1 VLHRDGGCPAVTK
14 VVSSP
19 SLRIQR
25 VNIAGAEMIC
35 NVSSG
40 AVRPV
45 VPATFQRTVFA
56 AVHGLAPPGIKATPR
71 MISRRFVWHRCA
83 ADVSRW
89 CRDYQECQHDK
100 VTKLLATA
108 TLAIPVPEKRFSHLH
123 VDLVG
128 LLPTS
133 PDGFKYMFTII
144 DRSTRWLEPVPVK
157 NMEATTAADALVAGW
172 ICRFEVPAAI
182 TSDHSTQ
189 FTSAVWE
196 ALCTQ
201 LGIKHITTTAFHP
214 CSNGIVE
221 RAHRQLKDALRARQS
236 ANDWPENL
244 PWVLLGLRAAPNED
258 SSVSSAEL
266 VLGEALVLPS
276 HQSDTGQL
284 PPPPGRS
291 YRDVLVSP
299 TPRHIP
305 TRPLPPAAE
314 EKGLPA
320 ALQRCQAVYIYAG
333 PYQVVERRPKTF
345 TVLVGDKS
353 EVVSVDQLKPHIGH
367 WKLPTLL

>member
-1 VLHRDGGCPAVTK
+1 
-14 VVSSP
+14 
-19 SLRIQR
+19 
-25 VNIAGAEMIC
+25 
-35 NVSSG
+35 
-40 AVRPV
+40 
-45 VPATFQRTVFA
+45 
-56 AVHGLAPPGIKATPR
+56 

-83 ADVSRW
+83 ADVSQW
-89 CRDYQECQHDK
+89 CRDCQECQHDK
-100 VTKLLATA
+100 VTKQLATA

-128 LLPTS
+128 PLPTS

-144 DRSTRWLEPVPVK
+144 DCSTRWLEPVPVK

-182 TSDHSTQ
+182 TSDHGTQ

-221 RAHRQLKDALRARQS
+221 RAHRQLKDTLRARQS

-299 TPRHIP
+299 TPRHIS
-305 TRPLPPAAE
+305 TRPLPPAAGGE
-314 EKGLPA
+314 GLPA
-320 ALQRCQAVYIYAG
+320 ALQRCQAFYIHAG

-367 WKLPTLL
+367 RKLPTLL